1 MASPST
7 QHSTFQGSTSSTSY
21 PDKTP
26 PHSNDAAIT
35 IHPPGTNPVAP
46 SPQSSFKDLFA
57 FTRRAHLPILTSA
70 FFTAALVAAAR
81 TGYAV
86 LTGRIFETVTRF
98 GAGAISADEY
108 LAEVSRWCGYLCLLG
123 LAMWLVASLDMAL
136 WIATG
141 ELRARAAREALFRA
155 FLKKTMAWYDAR
167 ESGTS
172 SLLVGV
178 HTQIRELQLATS
190 QTLGYLVF
198 ELFLFLACLAVAL
211 AFSFKLTLV
220 MLATALPSAVVLWF
234 ANRFLDPAIAR
245 QKRELAT
252 AAQHATAAVAAIDL
266 VKVYN
271 GQDDEAFRFTGAVR
285 RAGGH
290 YARQV
295 LCNCAQM
302 SYIKFWMIILFV
314 IGFYFAVV
322 LASRGEISPGDALTT
337 FYAVLIAFQSLEAL
351 GPQWLIV
358 AKGMAAGQ
366 LLQGLAAEGV
376 DDGPDDKVSG
386 LYLPDGCRGDIRLN
400 NVSFAYPSNPSHLVL
415 RPSTMHFPPGRLT
428 FVVGRSG
435 SGKSTLANL
444 LLRFYDPL
452 PGGSLTLDGRPL
464 ANLDLAWLRRT
475 ILLVQQ
481 SSVLFADTFLRN
493 LAFGAPAGVDPDTLT
508 PADVREACDLALL
521 QATVAGMPEGVN
533 TLIGPTGYSLSG
545 GQRQRLALARARL
558 RDPPVLVLDEIT
570 SGLDPASRGMIMEAV
585 RYWRRGRTTVV
596 ITHEVGH
603 IEEEDLVYVME
614 GGRVVQEG
622 GMRELME
629 EGGLFAELVAAADD
643 ASCTSS
649 AAGEESQEESEDDD
663 WEDELLRERFGGGG
677 REESMFHKF
686 GLDDRQRATGFF
698 SRMSRPVEPAHLMS
712 DLAKSRATMR
722 RLSEG
727 EGMDVVTQMGLEV
740 QINRARDGRR
750 TVQEHDAAAASM
762 DSLEMF
768 FMEKLAKSKDKKA
781 SKKNAEKPAGPRL
794 PSMKAILKTVWP
806 TLDKIGKV
814 QLILGLV
821 SCVVIAAS
829 DVLFAFI
836 FAQLLSGFWLPEG
849 REEAGAKWAVYLTI
863 VATVDAAATFFAYFF
878 MEHVAQRWVNAL
890 RAEAIKRI
898 LAQPKSWFDKPGHTP
913 SRIAQCLDRSAEEM
927 RKLVGMFVPIVLT
940 VTCLISA
947 SIIWALIIRW
957 DLTLVTLAGVPV
969 AIATARANS
978 MVSDKWESKCE
989 TAVAATSAIFS
1000 DAFANIRVVRALTL
1014 EGYFSTKHST
1024 SAATT
1029 YRVGIKRAVFA
1040 GIFYGLYQS
1049 MSFFITA
1056 LVFFYGAKL
1065 LNQGVTTVTDVLR
1078 VINLVLF
1085 SLGTSVAMLANL
1097 PQIAAAKVTAVQLLH
1112 YANLS
1117 HAASHEDTGAGR
1129 LATPLPVSMTNLQF
1143 AYPGAPRTQVLRNI
1157 TLHIAP
1163 GTATAIVGASGC
1175 GKSTIMAL
1183 LLQLYDPTPSAAE
1196 DENGA
1201 PAQAP
1206 LTYAYTP
1213 PSELS
1218 TASLRSHMAY
1228 VPQHP
1233 FLFPTSVRENIT
1245 YGLHEASPYRE
1256 PMHIETAARRAG
1268 IHDFVVS
1275 LPSGYDTLV
1284 GEGGLSVS
1292 GGQAQRLALAR
1303 ALVRRPKLLVLDEP
1317 TSALDAAGAEEVR
1330 WLVRGLCEQEGTAV
1344 VVVTHS
1350 KEMMRVVDRVVMVEA
1365 GAVVE
1370 SGRYEEL
1377 ADRGGPFAAMVGGG
1391 TWMPGGGKATRE
1403 SQDRKRDKAR
1413 EYALKRLEG
1422 EDSGEERRGF

>member
-1 MASPST
+1 
-7 QHSTFQGSTSSTSY
+7 
-21 PDKTP
+21 
-26 PHSNDAAIT
+26 
-35 IHPPGTNPVAP
+35 
-46 SPQSSFKDLFA
+46 
-57 FTRRAHLPILTSA
+57 
-70 FFTAALVAAAR
+70 
-81 TGYAV
+81 
-86 LTGRIFETVTRF
+86 
-98 GAGAISADEY
+98 
-108 LAEVSRWCGYLCLLG
+108 
-123 LAMWLVASLDMAL
+123 
-136 WIATG
+136 
-141 ELRARAAREALFRA
+141 
-155 FLKKTMAWYDAR
+155 
-167 ESGTS
+167 
-172 SLLVGV
+172 
-178 HTQIRELQLATS
+178 
-190 QTLGYLVF
+190 
-198 ELFLFLACLAVAL
+198 
-211 AFSFKLTLV
+211 
-220 MLATALPSAVVLWF
+220 
-234 ANRFLDPAIAR
+234 
-245 QKRELAT
+245 
-252 AAQHATAAVAAIDL
+252 
-266 VKVYN
+266 
-271 GQDDEAFRFTGAVR
+271 
-285 RAGGH
+285 
-290 YARQV
+290 
-295 LCNCAQM
+295 
-302 SYIKFWMIILFV
+302 
-314 IGFYFAVV
+314 
-322 LASRGEISPGDALTT
+322 
-337 FYAVLIAFQSLEAL
+337 
-351 GPQWLIV
+351 
-358 AKGMAAGQ
+358 
-366 LLQGLAAEGV
+366 
-376 DDGPDDKVSG
+376 
-386 LYLPDGCRGDIRLN
+386 
-400 NVSFAYPSNPSHLVL
+400 
-415 RPSTMHFPPGRLT
+415 MHFPAGRLT

-452 PGGSLTLDGRPL
+452 PGSGPLTLDGRPL

-558 RDPPVLVLDEIT
+558 RDPPVLVLDEMT

-585 RYWRRGRTTVV
+585 RFWRRGRTTVV

-603 IEEEDLVYVME
+603 IEEGDLVYVME

-622 GMRELME
+622 EMRELMD
-629 EGGLFAELVAAADD
+629 EGGLFSELVAAADD
-643 ASCTSS
+643 ATSTSS
-649 AAGEESQEESEDDD
+649 AARGESEEESENEEDED
-663 WEDELLRERFGGGG
+663 WEDELMLRERFGVG

-686 GLDDRQRATGFF
+686 GLDGEQRATGFF
-698 SRMSRPVEPAHLMS
+698 HRMSRPVEPAHLIS
-712 DLAKSRATMR
+712 DLARSRATMR
-722 RLSEG
+722 RPSEG
-727 EGMDVVTQMGLEV
+727 EGMDVVTKMGLDV

-750 TVQEHDAAAASM
+750 KTIQEHEAAAASM

-781 SKKNAEKPAGPRL
+781 SKKNSERPPGPRL
-794 PSMKAILKTVWP
+794 PSIKAILKTVWP

-814 QLILGLV
+814 QLILGLA
-821 SCVVIAAS
+821 SCAVIAAS

-836 FAQLLSGFWLPEG
+836 FAQLLSAFWLPAG
-849 REEAGAKWAVYLTI
+849 REEAGAKWAVFLTI
-863 VATVDAAATFFAYFF
+863 VATVDAAATFAAYFL

-913 SRIAQCLDRSAEEM
+913 SRIAQCLNRSAEEM

-978 MVSDKWESKCE
+978 MVSDKWESVCE

-1014 EGYFSTKHST
+1014 ENYFSTKHST
-1024 SAATT
+1024 SAAAT

-1065 LNQGVTTVTDVLR
+1065 LNQGLTTVTDVLR
-1078 VINLVLF
+1078 VINLILF

-1117 HAASHEDTGAGR
+1117 HAAGHENKGTR
-1129 LATPLPVSMTNLQF
+1129 RIPTPLPVSMTNLQF

-1157 TLHIAP
+1157 TLDIVP

-1183 LLQLYDPTPSAAE
+1183 LLQLYDPTPTSP
-1196 DENGA
+1196 DDGTGV

-1206 LTYAYTP
+1206 LTFAHTP

-1218 TASLRSHMAY
+1218 IASLRSHMAY

-1245 YGLHEASPYRE
+1245 YGLHDASPYRE
-1256 PMHIETAARRAG
+1256 PMHVETAARRAG

-1330 WLVRGLCEQEGTAV
+1330 RLVRGLCEQEGTAV

-1365 GAVVE
+1365 GSVVE
-1370 SGRYEEL
+1370 SGRYEDL
-1377 ADRGGPFAAMVGGG
+1377 AGVGGPFSAMVGGG
-1391 TWMPGGGKATRE
+1391 AWMGGGGMAKESGTSEARE
-1403 SQDRKRDKAR
+1403 RKRDKAR
-1413 EYALKRLEG
+1413 EDALKRLEG
-1422 EDSGEERRGF
+1422 EGPSWGARRF